1 MVVAPADAYPYI
13 QPMPQYEKKPDAM
26 PAFVPAMGTFH
37 GRVSREPEE
46 INLQSGSFTKIGLVT
61 GLLRVRLRE
70 RLRGHH
76 YLVVL
81 RHAAAR
87 YRTRHQQ
94 GRCRGGH
101 RQHEA
106 RHLPDPAT
114 ATIATIGPSGPSAHK
129 VMQRKAAG
137 GSNGAPRPAGNRR
150 GGRRFQ
156 VGGTPPPEP
165 QEAHTGPLQ
174 AADGYDDEAPF

>member
-1 MVVAPADAYPYI
+1 
-13 QPMPQYEKKPDAM
+13 MPQYEKKPDAM

-61 GLLRVRLRE
+61 DCYEYDYENGS
-70 RLRGHH
+70 
-76 YLVVL
+76 VVTTTWWFSAML
-81 RHAAAR
+81 PHGTGRDINKGDVVAVTGNMKHGT
-87 YRTRHQQ
+87 YQTRD
-94 GRCRGGH
+94 GDH
-101 RQHEA
+101 RNDWTVWA
-106 RHLPDPAT
+106 
-114 ATIATIGPSGPSAHK
+114 SAHK